1 MEVKASRA
9 TEVTAKGATNGNRNG
24 KGTMEENTNGA
35 TASDSQDEQAVTCF
49 ESFDDM
55 QLAEGLLRGIY
66 AYGFE
71 RPSLIQQR
79 AIVPMTQ
86 GRDIIA
92 QSQSGTGK
100 TATFSIGLLQGI
112 DTSVRTCQAIVLAP
126 TRELAAQTQK
136 VCLALGDYTGVIV
149 REVVGG
155 TNMRESIHELRQGAH
170 VVVGTP
176 GRVMDMIDKGFL
188 AVQDLRIFVLDEA
201 DEMLQGGFT
210 DQIYNIFRRLP
221 TTVQVALFSA
231 TLPLGVL
238 ELTTQFMRDPLT
250 IRVRNESLTLAGIK
264 QFYVAV
270 EGHTPAGSDEVK
282 LAILCDLYESLTITQ
297 SIIYLSSRRRVEWLA
312 NELSNRDFTVSALHS
327 DLSPQQR
334 NFVMREFRSG
344 SSRILLATDLLARG
358 IDIQQ
363 VSLVINFD
371 VPGNSETYIHR
382 IGRSGRFGRKGVA
395 INLVSRADSW
405 RLQEIEKFYDTSIAE
420 MPADFAS
427 LI

>member
-1 MEVKASRA
+1 
-9 TEVTAKGATNGNRNG
+9 
-24 KGTMEENTNGA
+24 
-35 TASDSQDEQAVTCF
+35 
-49 ESFDDM
+49 
-55 QLAEGLLRGIY
+55 
-66 AYGFE
+66 
-71 RPSLIQQR
+71 
-79 AIVPMTQ
+79 
-86 GRDIIA
+86 
-92 QSQSGTGK
+92 
-100 TATFSIGLLQGI
+100 
-112 DTSVRTCQAIVLAP
+112 
-126 TRELAAQTQK
+126 
-136 VCLALGDYTGVIV
+136 
-149 REVVGG
+149 
-155 TNMRESIHELRQGAH
+155 
-170 VVVGTP
+170 
-176 GRVMDMIDKGFL
+176 MDMIDKGFL

-221 TTVQVALFSA
+221 AAVQVALFSA

>member
-1 MEVKASRA
+1 M
-9 TEVTAKGATNGNRNG
+9 
-24 KGTMEENTNGA
+24 
-35 TASDSQDEQAVTCF
+35 
-49 ESFDDM
+49 
-55 QLAEGLLRGIY
+55 
-66 AYGFE
+66 
-71 RPSLIQQR
+71 
-79 AIVPMTQ
+79 
-86 GRDIIA
+86 
-92 QSQSGTGK
+92 
-100 TATFSIGLLQGI
+100 
-112 DTSVRTCQAIVLAP
+112 LAP

-221 TTVQVALFSA
+221 AAVQVALFSA

-312 NELSNRDFTVSALHS
+312 NELSNRDFTGSALHS

>member
-1 MEVKASRA
+1 MA
-9 TEVTAKGATNGNRNG
+9 
-24 KGTMEENTNGA
+24 
-35 TASDSQDEQAVTCF
+35 AVHHVA
-49 ESFDDM
+49 D
-55 QLAEGLLRGIY
+55 A
-66 AYGFE
+66 
-71 RPSLIQQR
+71 
-79 AIVPMTQ
+79 
-86 GRDIIA
+86 
-92 QSQSGTGK
+92 GK
-100 TATFSIGLLQGI
+100 TATFCIGLLHGI

-136 VCLALGDYTGVIV
+136 VCLALGDYTGIIV

-155 TNMRESIHELRQGAH
+155 TNIRESIHELRQGAH

-201 DEMLQGGFT
+201 DEMLQGGFA